1 MRSACVRGR
10 VLLHALNA
18 APCLFR
24 SVIAQWLQ
32 KVDPK
37 TDGAA
42 RDWVAIYDECKVR
55 RARWLA
61 PRCCVC

>member
-1 MRSACVRGR
+1 M
-10 VLLHALNA
+10 H
-18 APCLFR
+18 LFH

-55 RARWLA
+55 RSRCLA
-61 PRCCVC
+61 PRAKC

>member
-1 MRSACVRGR
+1 MRIASRARR
-10 VLLHALNA
+10 VLRHALNA
-18 APCLFR
+18 ALRRSR

-55 RARWLA
+55 RSRCLA
-61 PRCCVC
+61 PRANC